1 MNSKN
6 FRIFNKINKKMKNRG
21 ITIILA
27 FILGSLG
34 IHRFYLG
41 QIGYGLIYLLLS
53 FTGISTILSIIDFV
67 LFLIMSEQEFNRKYN

>member
-1 MNSKN
+1 
-6 FRIFNKINKKMKNRG
+6 MKNRG

>member
-1 MNSKN
+1 
-6 FRIFNKINKKMKNRG
+6 MKNRG

-27 FILGSLG
+27 FLLGSLG

-53 FTGISTILSIIDFV
+53 VTGISTILALIDFI
-67 LFLIMSEQEFNRKYN
+67 LFLIMSEEEFNIKYN

>member
-1 MNSKN
+1 
-6 FRIFNKINKKMKNRG
+6 MKNRG

-27 FILGSLG
+27 FLLGSLG

-53 FTGISTILSIIDFV
+53 VTGISTILALIDFI
-67 LFLIMSEQEFNRKYN
+67 LFLIMSEEEYNIKYN